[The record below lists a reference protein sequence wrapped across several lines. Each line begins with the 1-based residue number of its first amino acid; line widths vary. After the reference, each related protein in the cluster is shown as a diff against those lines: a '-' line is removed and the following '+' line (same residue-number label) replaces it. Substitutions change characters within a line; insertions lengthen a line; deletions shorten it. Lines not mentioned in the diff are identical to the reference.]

1 MYELPEL
8 EAAKSLRPDTSVPQV
23 IYISQSFC
31 QDRLGTNISFCQD
44 RLGTNI
50 AVLIQVSRR

>member
-23 IYISQSFC
+23 IYIIIILP
-31 QDRLGTNISFCQD
+31 R
-44 RLGTNI
+44 
-50 AVLIQVSRR
+50 